1 MRKHSQRERPAGDS
15 ERRSERRSERPW
27 SVPFSVHEVPETG
40 RRVELHAD
48 AQTRAAVAALAGV
61 RDLPRLEAAFEVT
74 RHGQA
79 GLRVTGRVSATVGQ
93 VCVVTLEPMQSEID
107 EPVDLVFAPPAAPVA
122 SDRASAADEIEVTE
136 NAPEVLV
143 GGTVDL
149 GAVATEFLILA
160 LDPYPRKPGAVFEGP
175 AVEDDAGH
183 PFAALA
189 ALKERQQ
196 PD

>member
-1 MRKHSQRERPAGDS
+1 
-15 ERRSERRSERPW
+15 
-27 SVPFSVHEVPETG
+27 VHEVPETG
-40 RRVELHAD
+40 RRVELQAD
-48 AQTRAAVAALAGV
+48 AQTRAAVAALAGL
-61 RDLPRLEAAFEVT
+61 RDLPRLEAAFDVA

-79 GLRVTGRVSATVGQ
+79 GLRVTGRVSATAGQ

-107 EPVDLVFAPPAAPVA
+107 EPVDLVFAPPGPPVA
-122 SDRASAADEIEVTE
+122 ADRTTASDEIEVTE
-136 NAPEVLV
+136 GAPEPLV

-160 LDPYPRKPGAVFEGP
+160 LDPYPRKPGAVFERP
-175 AVEDDAGH
+175 AVEDDAAH

-196 PD
+196 RN